1 MDDRLFVPFSYL
13 KVIARTY
20 GYMLEENERP
30 CPIDSHESN

>member
-1 MDDRLFVPFSYL
+1 MDDRSFHSVIF